1 MDVKEST
8 LNKAFEEFC
17 DDLTSSPECEPDQE
31 DIRPL
36 FNQQEPNVQIK
47 HERMAHR
54 QMAWCVGAGYTQG
67 EIAEKFGYS
76 QSWVSQIC
84 RQEWFQSLVLEEIT
98 KTGRSVVDELVKN
111 AAPGSVLKL
120 IELRDAGKSEAVQFN
135 ASKELLNRYMGN
147 TTTVIR
153 HEENEASKDPVEEVE
168 RLEREAERLRASR

>member
-1 MDVKEST
+1 MDIKEST
-8 LNKAFEEFC
+8 LDNLF
-17 DDLTSSPECEPDQE
+17 DDVLSGPDSGQDE
-31 DIRPL
+31 VDVRPL
-36 FNQQEPNVQIK
+36 FNQQDPNVKIK
-47 HERMAHR
+47 HERMVHR
-54 QMAWCVGAGYTQG
+54 QMAWRVGAGSTQR
-67 EIAEKFGYS
+67 EISHEFGYS
-76 QSWVSQIC
+76 EAWVSQIC
-84 RQEWFQSLVLEEIT
+84 RQEWFQEMVLEEIT

-120 IELRDAGKSEAVQFN
+120 IELRDSSKSESVQFN